1 MKTLAE
7 GGERRRR
14 WRFVHVGYRMFYMNI
29 HPSTC
34 GFALRQNDD
43 IVSYKKLHVTALC
56 PVLWYFLVTSS
67 ATPLQSLAVAASSN
81 LILGIKERQR
91 RRANHFKNIFERKC
105 RECNNASQTKWLQGS
120 DTPTAPLPEKQA
132 RASEREQRVHRVED
146 VWLST
151 PLFNIIN
158 TFKVV
163 VPVLVPVSILP
174 KLGVCL
180 RLEH

>member
-81 LILGIKERQR
+81 LILGIKERQGGEPTILKIYLR
-91 RRANHFKNIFERKC
+91 ESVGNVTTLHKPNGCKVQILRQLRCQRSRRARA
-105 RECNNASQTKWLQGS
+105 RENSVYTEWRMFDC
-120 DTPTAPLPEKQA
+120 P
-132 RASEREQRVHRVED
+132 H
-146 VWLST
+146 LSLT
-151 PLFNIIN
+151 L
-158 TFKVV
+158 
-163 VPVLVPVSILP
+163 
-174 KLGVCL
+174 
-180 RLEH
+180 

>member
-132 RASEREQRVHRVED
+132 RASSSLFVSLYCTLTCTIPPATTSCTRVHTHPQAARGRHIYRRTNVRR
-146 VWLST
+146 SR
-151 PLFNIIN
+151 P
-158 TFKVV
+158 
-163 VPVLVPVSILP
+163 
-174 KLGVCL
+174 
-180 RLEH
+180 